1 MRQKGSQRLL
11 LNANLYPGMVT
22 SKMVGGKGATFAA
35 VNAAPAVP
43 GEGEAKG
50 EKEGEGGDAAAAAAA
65 AEAPKMKTY
74 AFKAKSADEITL
86 FLSSVDQYKERSG
99 VDAAGEGAGDKQANP
114 DAW

>member
-50 EKEGEGGDAAAAAAA
+50 DKEGEGADAAAAA

-74 AFKAKSADEITL
+74 AFKAKSADEITS

-99 VDAAGEGAGDKQANP
+99 VDAVGVEGAGDKQANP